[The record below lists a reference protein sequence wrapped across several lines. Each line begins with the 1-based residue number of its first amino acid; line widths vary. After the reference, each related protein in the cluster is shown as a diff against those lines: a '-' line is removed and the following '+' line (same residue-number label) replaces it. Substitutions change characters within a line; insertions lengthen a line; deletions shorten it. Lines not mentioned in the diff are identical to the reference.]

1 MPAVLIEFDQPDV
14 DDAEHDLLVRL
25 LRMEL
30 RALEVDDVRMPLATT
45 VPIGAKGTAA
55 STGQLVVSLANS
67 AAFGAVLTSLVQV
80 LRAWI
85 TRGQGRRVVLRDGD
99 RSLEL
104 TGASTDQQQQA
115 VDAFARAMTP
125 PEAER
130 KQQYS
135 VHGRNTG
142 LGTDVGHGG
151 AGRGRRG

>member
-1 MPAVLIEFDQPDV
+1 MPAVLIEFDEADV
-14 DDAEHDLLVRL
+14 DEEEHDLLARL

-30 RALEVDDVRMPLATT
+30 QALELDDVRLPVTASAPTGT
-45 VPIGAKGTAA
+45 KGGAA

-85 TRGQGRRVVLRDGD
+85 TRGQGRRVVLKDGE

-115 VDAFARAMTP
+115 VDAFARSMST

-130 KQQYS
+130 KQ
-135 VHGRNTG
+135 
-142 LGTDVGHGG
+142 
-151 AGRGRRG
+151 